1 MLVTMTDKELY
12 RLGIIQRVFD
22 RALLQ
27 RDAADI
33 LELSVRQVQRLVRLY
48 RTDGATAFASS
59 RRGRP
64 ANNRIDEETRCKAL
78 DLIRC
83 HYSDFGP
90 TLATEKLAERHHIH
104 LSLETVRNWMT
115 ADGLWRPHSRRRTR
129 VYQPRYRRDC
139 LGELVQ
145 IDGSHH
151 DWFEG
156 RAPKCCL
163 LVFMDDATGRLMHLR
178 FCDSENAFDYMM
190 ATRQYIDKH
199 GKPVAFYSD
208 KHAVF
213 RVSGPESRR
222 TGTTQFGRAL
232 RELAIEL
239 ICANSSQ
246 AKGRVERVNQTLQDR
261 LIKEMRL
268 EGISSIEAANAWLDT
283 FITDFNRRFARS
295 AKYPKDLHRPVA
307 ESNEELDDI
316 FAWQELRKLSKTLT
330 FRYDKMIYLVE
341 PTEENTRIAGEKLT
355 VYDYPDGTLAFK
367 YGYRSLKYQVFDK
380 LECVDQGQIVDNKRL
395 GAVLK
400 LAQRKMDDV
409 GRTDTVELRC
419 LGQRKCFGPTL
430 ERDPQR
436 RLGNSA
442 RWPEQPRGN
451 RRLGA
456 PRRVSAKEH
465 ADEQGAAGTRL
476 QREDRCLIEAPVA
489 HAG

>member
-1 MLVTMTDKELY
+1 MLVTMTDRELY

-64 ANNRIDEETRCKAL
+64 ANNRINEEIRCKTL

-90 TLATEKLAERHHIH
+90 TLATEKLAERHHIN
-104 LSLETVRNWMT
+104 LSVETVRNWMT
-115 ADGLWRPHSRRRTR
+115 ADGLWRPHSRRRPR

-199 GKPVAFYSD
+199 
-208 KHAVF
+208 AVF
-213 RVSGPESRR
+213 RVNGQESRR
-222 TGTTQFGRAL
+222 AGTTQFGRAL

-246 AKGRVERVNQTLQDR
+246 AKGRVERVNKTLQDR

-268 EGISSIEAANAWLDT
+268 QNICSIAQANQWIEN
-283 FITDFNRRFARS
+283 FMSDFNRRFSRP
-295 AKYPKDLHRPVA
+295 AKYPKDLHRPVIQC
-307 ESNEELDDI
+307 SQELDDI
-316 FAWQELRKLSKTLT
+316 FAWQELRTLSKALT
-330 FRYDKMIYLVE
+330 FQYDKIMYIVE
-341 PTEENTRIAGEKLT
+341 PTEENTRIAGEKIT
-355 VYDYPDGTLAFK
+355 VFDYPDGSIAFRHLH
-367 YGYRSLKYQVFDK
+367 RSLYCRVFDK
-380 LECVDQGQIVDNKRL
+380 LACIDQGAVVDNKRL
-395 GAVLK
+395 GAVLR
-400 LAQRKMDDV
+400 LAQQKQDELEEEGKRMRSQKMPRRSAQKRV
-409 GRTDTVELRC
+409 LEELRAINPV
-419 LGQRKCFGPTL
+419 LAS
-430 ERDPQR
+430 PQDFIPSLKR
-436 RLGNSA
+436 
-442 RWPEQPRGN
+442 
-451 RRLGA
+451 
-456 PRRVSAKEH
+456 
-465 ADEQGAAGTRL
+465 
-476 QREDRCLIEAPVA
+476 
-489 HAG
+489 

>member
-1 MLVTMTDKELY
+1 MLVTMTAKELY

-33 LELSVRQVQRLVRLY
+33 LKLSVRQVQRLVRLY

-64 ANNRIDEETRCKAL
+64 ANNRIDEETRCKAP

-90 TLATEKLAERHHIH
+90 TLATEKLAERHHIY
-104 LSLETVRNWMT
+104 LSVETIRNWMT

-139 LGELVQ
+139 FGELVQ

-239 ICANSSQ
+239 ICANSTQ
-246 AKGRVERVNQTLQDR
+246 KGRVERVNKTLRDR

-268 EGISSIEAANAWLDT
+268 QNISSVAEANQWIEH
-283 FITDFNRRFARS
+283 FMSDFNRLFSRP
-295 AKYPKDLHRPVA
+295 AKYPKDLHRAVTQSPL
-307 ESNEELDDI
+307 ELNDI
-316 FAWQELRKLSKTLT
+316 FARQELRTLSKALT
-330 FRYDKMIYLVE
+330 FQYDKVMYIIE
-341 PTEENTRIAGEKLT
+341 PTEQNTRIAGEKIT
-355 VYDYPDGTLAFK
+355 VYDYPDGSITFRHQHRPL
-367 YGYRSLKYQVFDK
+367 GYKIFDK
-380 LECVDQGQIVDNKRL
+380 LTCVDQGAVVDNKRL
-395 GAVLK
+395 GAVLR
-400 LAQRKMDDV
+400 LAQQKQDELEAEGKRMRSTKMP
-409 GRTDTVELRC
+409 RRRAQERALEELRAINPV
-419 LGQRKCFGPTL
+419 LAS
-430 ERDPQR
+430 PQDFIPSLKR
-436 RLGNSA
+436 
-442 RWPEQPRGN
+442 
-451 RRLGA
+451 
-456 PRRVSAKEH
+456 
-465 ADEQGAAGTRL
+465 
-476 QREDRCLIEAPVA
+476 
-489 HAG
+489 

>member
-1 MLVTMTDKELY
+1 MTDRELY

-27 RDAADI
+27 RDTADI

-64 ANNRIDEETRCKAL
+64 ANNRINEEIRCKTL

-90 TLATEKLAERHHIH
+90 TLATEKLAERHHIN
-104 LSLETVRNWMT
+104 LSVETVRNWMT
-115 ADGLWRPHSRRRTR
+115 ADGLWRPHSRRRPR

-151 DWFEG
+151 DWFEA

-213 RVSGPESRR
+213 KVNGQESRR
-222 TGTTQFGRAL
+222 AGTTQFGRAL

-246 AKGRVERVNQTLQDR
+246 AKGRVERVNKTLQDR

-268 EGISSIEAANAWLDT
+268 QNICSIAQANQWIENFIS
-283 FITDFNRRFARS
+283 DFNRRFSRP
-295 AKYPKDLHRPVA
+295 AKYPKDLHRPVIQC
-307 ESNEELDDI
+307 SQELDDI
-316 FAWQELRKLSKTLT
+316 
-330 FRYDKMIYLVE
+330 
-341 PTEENTRIAGEKLT
+341 
-355 VYDYPDGTLAFK
+355 
-367 YGYRSLKYQVFDK
+367 
-380 LECVDQGQIVDNKRL
+380 
-395 GAVLK
+395 
-400 LAQRKMDDV
+400 
-409 GRTDTVELRC
+409 
-419 LGQRKCFGPTL
+419 
-430 ERDPQR
+430 
-436 RLGNSA
+436 
-442 RWPEQPRGN
+442 
-451 RRLGA
+451 
-456 PRRVSAKEH
+456 
-465 ADEQGAAGTRL
+465 
-476 QREDRCLIEAPVA
+476 
-489 HAG
+489 

>member
-1 MLVTMTDKELY
+1 M
-12 RLGIIQRVFD
+12 
-22 RALLQ
+22 
-27 RDAADI
+27 
-33 LELSVRQVQRLVRLY
+33 RLY
-48 RTDGATAFASS
+48 RTDGATAFSSS

-90 TLATEKLAERHHIH
+90 TLATEKLAERHHIY
-104 LSLETVRNWMT
+104 LSVESIRNWMT

-145 IDGSHH
+145 NDGSHH

-232 RELAIEL
+232 RELAIEM

-246 AKGRVERVNQTLQDR
+246 AKGRVERVNKTLQDR

-268 EGISSIEAANAWLDT
+268 QNISSVAEANQWIEH
-283 FITDFNRRFARS
+283 FMSDFNRRFSRP
-295 AKYPKDLHRPVA
+295 AKYPKDLHRAVTQSPL
-307 ESNEELDDI
+307 ELNDI
-316 FAWQELRKLSKTLT
+316 FAWQELRTLSKALT
-330 FRYDKMIYLVE
+330 FQYDKVMYIIE
-341 PTEENTRIAGEKLT
+341 PTEQNTRMILSAPGPYSASSACSPAALPPWGGSDT
-355 VYDYPDGTLAFK
+355 AAPP
-367 YGYRSLKYQVFDK
+367 R
-380 LECVDQGQIVDNKRL
+380 
-395 GAVLK
+395 AV
-400 LAQRKMDDV
+400 
-409 GRTDTVELRC
+409 
-419 LGQRKCFGPTL
+419 PT
-430 ERDPQR
+430 PAS
-436 RLGNSA
+436 SA
-442 RWPEQPRGN
+442 RAVNQNPAAPAVINPR
-451 RRLGA
+451 
-456 PRRVSAKEH
+456 
-465 ADEQGAAGTRL
+465 
-476 QREDRCLIEAPVA
+476 
-489 HAG
+489 

>member
-33 LELSVRQVQRLVRLY
+33 LKLSVRQVQRLVRLY

-90 TLATEKLAERHHIH
+90 TLATEKLAERHHIY
-104 LSLETVRNWMT
+104 LSVETIRNWMT

-246 AKGRVERVNQTLQDR
+246 AKGRVERVNKTLQDR

-268 EGISSIEAANAWLDT
+268 QNISSVAEANQWIEH
-283 FITDFNRRFARS
+283 FMSDFNRRFSRP
-295 AKYPKDLHRPVA
+295 AKYPKDLHRAVTQSPL
-307 ESNEELDDI
+307 ELNDI
-316 FAWQELRKLSKTLT
+316 FAWQELRTLSKALT
-330 FRYDKMIYLVE
+330 FQYDKVMYIIE
-341 PTEENTRIAGEKLT
+341 PTE
-355 VYDYPDGTLAFK
+355 
-367 YGYRSLKYQVFDK
+367 
-380 LECVDQGQIVDNKRL
+380 
-395 GAVLK
+395 
-400 LAQRKMDDV
+400 
-409 GRTDTVELRC
+409 
-419 LGQRKCFGPTL
+419 
-430 ERDPQR
+430 
-436 RLGNSA
+436 
-442 RWPEQPRGN
+442 
-451 RRLGA
+451 
-456 PRRVSAKEH
+456 
-465 ADEQGAAGTRL
+465 
-476 QREDRCLIEAPVA
+476 
-489 HAG
+489 

>member
-1 MLVTMTDKELY
+1 MLVTMTDRELY

-27 RDAADI
+27 RDTADI

-64 ANNRIDEETRCKAL
+64 ANNRINEEIRCKTL

-90 TLATEKLAERHHIH
+90 TLATEKLAERHHIN
-104 LSLETVRNWMT
+104 LSVETVRNWMT
-115 ADGLWRPHSRRRTR
+115 ADGLWRPHSRRRPR

-151 DWFEG
+151 DWFEA

-213 RVSGPESRR
+213 KVNGQESRR
-222 TGTTQFGRAL
+222 AGTTQFGRAL

-246 AKGRVERVNQTLQDR
+246 AKGRVERVNKTLQDR

-268 EGISSIEAANAWLDT
+268 QNICSIAQANQWIENFIS
-283 FITDFNRRFARS
+283 DFNRRFSRP
-295 AKYPKDLHRPVA
+295 AKYPKDLHRPVIQC
-307 ESNEELDDI
+307 SQELDDI
-316 FAWQELRKLSKTLT
+316 FAWHELRTLSKALT
-330 FRYDKMIYLVE
+330 FQYDKIMYIVE
-341 PTEENTRIAGEKLT
+341 PTEENTRIAGEKIT
-355 VYDYPDGTLAFK
+355 VFDYPDGSIAFRHLH
-367 YGYRSLKYQVFDK
+367 RSLYCRVFDK
-380 LECVDQGQIVDNKRL
+380 LACIDQGAVVDNKRL
-395 GAVLK
+395 GAVLR
-400 LAQRKMDDV
+400 LAQQKQDELEEEGKRMRSQKMPRRSAQKRV
-409 GRTDTVELRC
+409 LEELRAINPV
-419 LGQRKCFGPTL
+419 LAS
-430 ERDPQR
+430 PQDFIPSLKR
-436 RLGNSA
+436 
-442 RWPEQPRGN
+442 
-451 RRLGA
+451 
-456 PRRVSAKEH
+456 
-465 ADEQGAAGTRL
+465 
-476 QREDRCLIEAPVA
+476 
-489 HAG
+489 